1 MDIKTILHIGV
12 GRCGNKIVDEIMNK
26 DKRYTGLMV
35 NSSLGDMLELDNF
48 KNKRASAF
56 VIPNA
61 DGSGRDRS
69 VAKEYA
75 KTNVQRFA
83 DEILRF
89 NQYELFIVYL
99 SMDGGT
105 GSGAT
110 PMLIRAMRRVLP
122 PQKKIM
128 VVGVMPKISSSK
140 ISLEN
145 TLDCWND
152 LMQLKDEKM
161 INSFRF
167 VDNDKRE
174 WYDEVNQEVVSDLD
188 RSFKLHTF
196 DKDGIIDQRDSRNIN
211 TANGYGMFLNINNN
225 IDDIKTAIEQAKKNS
240 VFVMPHSNDCDYLGM
255 LLQSGRYNL
264 NEAKC
269 LFNVYE
275 TDYVGNSDGRNII
288 LATGMNIPVQ
298 KIELIQVALKE
309 FKQRSNSRIQ
319 DASLFVSKDS
329 EPKEETVAP
338 TPTVAFKNVT
348 TATADELD
356 ALFDDDC
363 WN

>member
-1 MDIKTILHIGV
+1 
-12 GRCGNKIVDEIMNK
+12 
-26 DKRYTGLMV
+26 
-35 NSSLGDMLELDNF
+35 
-48 KNKRASAF
+48 
-56 VIPNA
+56 
-61 DGSGRDRS
+61 
-69 VAKEYA
+69 
-75 KTNVQRFA
+75 
-83 DEILRF
+83 
-89 NQYELFIVYL
+89 
-99 SMDGGT
+99 
-105 GSGAT
+105 
-110 PMLIRAMRRVLP
+110 
-122 PQKKIM
+122 
-128 VVGVMPKISSSK
+128 
-140 ISLEN
+140 
-145 TLDCWND
+145 
-152 LMQLKDEKM
+152 
-161 INSFRF
+161 
-167 VDNDKRE
+167 
-174 WYDEVNQEVVSDLD
+174 
-188 RSFKLHTF
+188 
-196 DKDGIIDQRDSRNIN
+196 
-211 TANGYGMFLNINNN
+211 MFLNINNN

-255 LLQSGRYNL
+255 LLQGGRYNL